1 MGISSSGRLT
11 AVLLALATPAPAMA
25 ADPGHDDAPDID
37 IDVIAR
43 KLDAARSQ
51 IQPSLGATT
60 YSFDRQSI
68 EAIPQGDAMPL
79 NQLLL
84 QAPGV
89 AQDSFGQLHVRGD
102 HANVQYRLDGVQ
114 LPEGLAVFGQ
124 ALETRF
130 AHGMSLITG
139 ALPAQYGF
147 QQAGVVDIQ
156 TKSGITDPGGEI
168 SFYGGTHGVMQPS
181 FSYGGRSGPV
191 DWFITGDYLQSGVGI
206 ENPTGSRDPIH
217 DNTEQFHGLAHIS
230 GIIDQDTRISL
241 LAGSSDAQFQIPN
254 NPGQVPQLGL
264 SVNGVS
270 NYNSASLDERQ
281 REITRFGILSLQKHL
296 DDVDLQV
303 SAFSRY
309 SSLYYSP
316 DVLGDLLFNGIAQ
329 TALRQS
335 IANGVQT
342 DASWRISEHHTLRA
356 GFLAQIERT
365 SASTTSQVLPVDAS
379 GAQTSQTP
387 ISIADGTAKT
397 GGLYGVYVQD
407 EWRLTDGLTLNYGLR
422 FDVVDEYTHENQI
435 SPRVNLVWQPDKTTT
450 LHAGYARYFTP
461 PPFELVAPGSL
472 ALFAGTTA
480 APAVTTDNTVKA
492 ERGHY
497 FDIGA
502 SHEFFPGLTLGVDGY
517 YKLATNLIDEGQF
530 GAPII
535 LTAFNYATADVH
547 GVEFTSSYQLGSW
560 SLYGNLAWSRAIGKN
575 IVSSQFNFSPA
586 DLAYIAGNSIYLD
599 HDQRWTASAGVSYTA
614 DLGIGGPTQI
624 SASMLGGSGLR
635 ASTDTVPNGRGLPA
649 YATFNLSIAQKLD
662 LGIGKGSELR
672 LDVINVTDAV
682 YEIRD
687 GTGVGV
693 GAPQYGLRRAVLGG
707 VTQRF

>member
-1 MGISSSGRLT
+1 MGGSRKGRLT
-11 AVLLALATPAPAMA
+11 AVLVLLALPAAGMA
-25 ADPGHDDAPDID
+25 ADPGPDDAPDID

-60 YSFDRQSI
+60 FSFDRQNI

-130 AHGMSLITG
+130 AHSMSLITG

-147 QQAGVVDIQ
+147 RQAGVIDIQ

-168 SFYGGTHGVMQPS
+168 SFYGGSRGMWQPS

-191 DWFITGDYLQSGVGI
+191 DYFITGDYLHSGIGI

-230 GIIDQDTRISL
+230 GIIDQDTRVSL
-241 LAGSSDAQFQIPN
+241 LAGSSDQHFQIPN
-254 NPGQVPQLGL
+254 NPGQMPRLGL
-264 SVNGVS
+264 SVNGIS

-296 DDVDLQV
+296 DDLDLQV
-303 SAFSRY
+303 SAFTRY
-309 SSLYYSP
+309 SSLYFSP

-329 TALRQS
+329 NALRQS

-342 DASWRISEHHTLRA
+342 DGSWRISEHHTLRA

-387 ISIADGTAKT
+387 ISIGNGTAKT

-407 EWRLTDGLTLNYGLR
+407 EWRLTDSLTLNYGLR
-422 FDVVDEYTHENQI
+422 FDVVDQYTHENQI
-435 SPRVNLVWQPDKTTT
+435 SPRVNLVWRPDTATT

-461 PPFELVAPGSL
+461 PPFELVASSSI
-472 ALFAGTTA
+472 ARFAGTTA
-480 APAVTTDNTVKA
+480 APEVTTNSTVKA

-502 SHEFFPGLTLGVDGY
+502 SHEFLPGLTLGVDGY

-530 GAPII
+530 GTPVI

-547 GVEFTSSYQLGSW
+547 GVEFTSSYQLGPW
-560 SLYGNLAWSRAIGKN
+560 SLYCNLAWSRATGRN
-575 IVSSQFNFSPA
+575 IVSSQFNFSAA

-614 DLGIGGPTQI
+614 DLGIGGPTQM

-635 ASTDTVPNGRGLPA
+635 ASTDMVPNGRGLPA
-649 YATFNLSIAQKLD
+649 YATFDFSVVQKLD

-693 GAPQYGLRRAVLGG
+693 GAPQYGLRRTILGG